1 MARKTYPGF
10 IDVHVPLR
18 EPGATHKEDF
28 NSGSRAAVKGG
39 FTFVIDMPNNATPT
53 ISIARLDEKIELSK
67 KAINDIGFHYGTN
80 GKNLETFAAAEA
92 RPEVFGL
99 KLYCNHTTGEML
111 IEDINLLEGVFKTWG
126 DTKPIMVHAEG
137 VQLAAVISLARLYGK
152 RLHVCHITQEVEVE
166 LVRRA
171 KALGQSV
178 TAGVCPHHL
187 FLTGEA
193 RDRLK
198 GFAVMKPPLGTPEDQ
213 AALWKGLVDETIDV
227 VETDHAPHTLEEKE
241 KDPPAF
247 GVPGLETVA
256 SLMFKAVQEGK
267 ITEERLVSALYHYP
281 KKIFNIPDQED
292 TSVEIDTDA
301 KWVVGENGYESKAKW
316 SPFAGWELPGR
327 IEKVTLRGKVLLHDG
342 KIVV

>member
-10 IDVHVPLR
+10 IDVHVHLR

-28 NSGSRAAVKGG
+28 STGSRAAVKGG
-39 FTFVIDMPNNATPT
+39 FTVVIDMPTNA
-53 ISIARLDEKIELSK
+53 K
-67 KAINDIGFHYGTN
+67 K
-80 GKNLETFAAAEA
+80 LETFAAAEV

-171 KALGQSV
+171 KSLGQSI

-241 KDPPAF
+241 KD
-247 GVPGLETVA
+247 TKH
-256 SLMFKAVQEGK
+256 SLSTG
-267 ITEERLVSALYHYP
+267 HC
-281 KKIFNIPDQED
+281 
-292 TSVEIDTDA
+292 
-301 KWVVGENGYESKAKW
+301 G
-316 SPFAGWELPGR
+316 
-327 IEKVTLRGKVLLHDG
+327 
-342 KIVV
+342 